1 MTLAT
6 TFSRAQLGIDAP
18 LVTVEADVSQGLPQI
33 VIVGL
38 PETAVKESK
47 DRVKAAI
54 VNSGFQLPSRRV
66 TVNLAPADL
75 PKQGGRY
82 DLAIALALLAASQQ
96 IEPGLIAN
104 TEFLGE
110 LSLGGKLRE
119 VGGTLPAI
127 LKVQSEKRKLYL
139 PSANGEEAGLVKD
152 ADVCLAANLVQ
163 VIQTLRGTHPSQ
175 RPEPFKAKKTTDKLL
190 LDDVKGQHLAKRALI
205 IAPAGS
211 HNMLMVGPP
220 GTGKTM
226 LARRLSGLMPPLT
239 ESQSL
244 AAAAIRSVS
253 AHRGDDVAWGQRP
266 FRSPHHTASAVAL
279 VGGGS
284 PPRPGEI
291 SLAHEGILFLDE
303 LPEFSRHVLEVLREP
318 IESGHITISRAHHQ
332 VTFPSQF
339 LLIAAMNP
347 CPCGFYGDGTDRC
360 DCRHDQIRKYS
371 SKVSGPL
378 LDRIDMQ
385 VTVPPLDRTHLTSTK
400 QDSNSTQEEVIRQVA
415 LAREV
420 SLKRS
425 ATPNAYLTPQ
435 QMESDCRLDQT
446 GEALMVEASQRMR
459 LSVRGYFK
467 ALKVAR
473 TIADLSGEESIGTPH
488 LNEALAFRDT
498 VVDSV
503 I

>member
-205 IAPAGS
+205 IAAAGS

-244 AAAAIRSVS
+244 ATAAIRSVS

-318 IESGHITISRAHHQ
+318 IESGHITISRAHHHRSH
-332 VTFPSQF
+332 FH
-339 LLIAAMNP
+339 
-347 CPCGFYGDGTDRC
+347 R
-360 DCRHDQIRKYS
+360 
-371 SKVSGPL
+371 
-378 LDRIDMQ
+378 
-385 VTVPPLDRTHLTSTK
+385 
-400 QDSNSTQEEVIRQVA
+400 NS
-415 LAREV
+415 
-420 SLKRS
+420 
-425 ATPNAYLTPQ
+425 
-435 QMESDCRLDQT
+435 
-446 GEALMVEASQRMR
+446 
-459 LSVRGYFK
+459 F
-467 ALKVAR
+467 
-473 TIADLSGEESIGTPH
+473 
-488 LNEALAFRDT
+488 
-498 VVDSV
+498 
-503 I
+503 

>member
-1 MTLAT
+1 
-6 TFSRAQLGIDAP
+6 
-18 LVTVEADVSQGLPQI
+18 
-33 VIVGL
+33 
-38 PETAVKESK
+38 
-47 DRVKAAI
+47 
-54 VNSGFQLPSRRV
+54 
-66 TVNLAPADL
+66 
-75 PKQGGRY
+75 
-82 DLAIALALLAASQQ
+82 
-96 IEPGLIAN
+96 
-104 TEFLGE
+104 
-110 LSLGGKLRE
+110 
-119 VGGTLPAI
+119 
-127 LKVQSEKRKLYL
+127 
-139 PSANGEEAGLVKD
+139 
-152 ADVCLAANLVQ
+152 
-163 VIQTLRGTHPSQ
+163 
-175 RPEPFKAKKTTDKLL
+175 
-190 LDDVKGQHLAKRALI
+190 
-205 IAPAGS
+205 
-211 HNMLMVGPP
+211 MLMVGPP

-244 AAAAIRSVS
+244 ATAAIRSVS

-378 LDRIDMQ
+378 LDRVDMQ
-385 VTVPPLDRTHLTSTK
+385 ITVPPLDRTHLTSTK

-420 SLKRS
+420 MLKRS

>member
-139 PSANGEEAGLVKD
+139 PIANGEEAGLVKD

-205 IAPAGS
+205 IAAAGS

-244 AAAAIRSVS
+244 ATAAIRSVS

-378 LDRIDMQ
+378 LDRMDMQ
-385 VTVPPLDRTHLTSTK
+385 ITVPPLDRTHLTSTK

-420 SLKRS
+420 MLKRS

-446 GEALMVEASQRMR
+446 GEALVVEASQRMR

-473 TIADLSGEESIGTPH
+473 TIADLSGAESIGTPH

>member
-205 IAPAGS
+205 IAAAGS